1 MPALWQSLS
10 FPGAVHCAESQRKV
24 EEINTKISK
33 NIYKLQNHLMLKKNP
48 TKKNRVVYALTKSA
62 ESGLALWLEVSFMSP
77 KKGQP
82 LVQPEKMRQPP
93 VVIQTSQLPAT
104 TSGAVNTKTPCHI
117 QTLATELDTHF
128 EQMFFGKRPE
138 LLEQCFRRMTF
149 AILLLMESRVCW
161 SSGCAAAVGTKI
173 PSSHMQRNCGSHQ
186 VACWL
191 LPCKMRALI
200 HQ

>member
-10 FPGAVHCAESQRKV
+10 FPGAMHCAESQRKV

-33 NIYKLQNHLMLKKNP
+33 NIYKLQNHLM
-48 TKKNRVVYALTKSA
+48 
-62 ESGLALWLEVSFMSP
+62 
-77 KKGQP
+77 
-82 LVQPEKMRQPP
+82 
-93 VVIQTSQLPAT
+93 IQMSQLPAT

-117 QTLATELDTHF
+117 QTLATVLDTHF
-128 EQMFFGKRPE
+128 KQMFFGKRPE
-138 LLEQCFRRMTF
+138 LLEQCFRSMTF
-149 AILLLMESRVCW
+149 ATLLLMESRVCW